1 MSPTPPAGKPI
12 LVVDDEEQVIV
23 DLTAKLRANGL
34 LNVSGCRDS
43 REVVGLARSLEPALI
58 LLDLRMPYLSGEE
71 LLGEL
76 HALFPQLPVIVLTA
90 TDEVQSAV
98 GCMQAGAVD
107 YMVKPVED
115 TRLLSGIRR
124 ALDIRRLERDYR
136 HLKEKL
142 LSPGL
147 ANPEP
152 FAPIV
157 TRNRAMQGVFQYVE
171 SVAGTAEPILLTG
184 ETGVGKNLLARAI
197 HETSGRSGEF
207 IEVNV
212 GGLDDTFF
220 ADTLFGHR
228 KGAFTGAPEARE
240 GMIQRAAGGT
250 LLLDEIGDLSP
261 VSQTKLLDLLDTGKY
276 YPLGSDLPRRTDARF
291 IVATNRELERLMQSE
306 KFRTDLYFRLS
317 TYSIRIPPLRDRM
330 EDLPLLMEHFLAAA
344 AERMHREKPAVPLG
358 LLELLGKY
366 EFPGNVRELDNL
378 VRDALARTTTSTL
391 SVAAFREKTGKDLA
405 RQPSELAASLLAFP
419 QRLPTLRQAT
429 EMMIAEALRRA
440 GGNQSIAAGWLGI
453 SHQALS
459 KRLRNRQPTEE

>member
-1 MSPTPPAGKPI
+1 MSPTIPAGKPI
-12 LVVDDEEQVIV
+12 LVVDDEEQVII

-90 TDEVQSAV
+90 TDEVASAV

-142 LSPGL
+142 LSSGL
-147 ANPEP
+147 ANPEL

-171 SVAGTAEPILLTG
+171 SVAVTAEPILLIG

-250 LLLDEIGDLSP
+250 LLLDEIGDLSL

-391 SVAAFREKTGKDLA
+391 SVAAFREKTGKDLV